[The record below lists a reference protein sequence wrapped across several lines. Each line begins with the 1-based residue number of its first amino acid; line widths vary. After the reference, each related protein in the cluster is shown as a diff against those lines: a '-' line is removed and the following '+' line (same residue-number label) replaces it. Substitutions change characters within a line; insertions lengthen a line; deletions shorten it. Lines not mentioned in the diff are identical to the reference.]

1 METIYFFAEGVAF
14 ELPDAA
20 ATASWL
26 QAVIRQEDY
35 GLEGLNVIFC
45 CDAYLHAHNVRYLQ
59 QDALTD
65 VLAFDYA
72 DTAEVLEGDVYIS
85 IDRVRANTS
94 AGQQPWLR
102 ELHTVLVHGVLH
114 LMGYRDHTPAA
125 KGLMRRKEAAYVAQ
139 CTAAAF
145 LQKEKE

>member
-1 METIYFFAEGVAF
+1 MDTIHFFAEEVAF

-20 ATASWL
+20 ATAAWL
-26 QAVIRQEDY
+26 RAVVRQERY
-35 GLEGLNVIFC
+35 VLEELNVIFC
-45 CDAYLHAHNVRYLQ
+45 SDAYLHAHNVRYLQ

-72 DTAEVLEGDVYIS
+72 NTAEVLGGEVYIS
-85 IDRVRANTS
+85 IDRVRANAA
-94 AGQQPWLR
+94 AGQQPWLH

-114 LMGYRDHTPAA
+114 LLGYQGHTPAA
-125 KGLMRRKEAAYVAQ
+125 KGLMRRKEATYVAQ

-145 LQKEKE
+145 SQKE